1 METMRELLIEEL
13 SDLYS
18 AEKQLVKALPKMAK
32 AATSEALREA
42 IESHLAETEAQVER
56 LDEVFASLD
65 EKPKRKKCKAMEGLI
80 EEGSEII
87 DKDIPGELKDAAM
100 IGAAQKVEHYEMAGY
115 GTARAFAEALELG
128 DVVELLQTT
137 LDEEG
142 AADKKLNELALDEVN
157 PLAATVGEEEM
168 AEESE

>member
-1 METMRELLIEEL
+1 METLHELLIDEL

-32 AATSEALREA
+32 GATSQALQEA
-42 IESHLAETEAQVER
+42 IESHLVETEGQVGR
-56 LDEVFASLD
+56 LDEAFAALA

-80 EEGSEII
+80 EEGAGII
-87 DKDIPGELKDAAM
+87 EEDMTGELKDAAL
-100 IGAAQKVEHYEMAGY
+100 IGAAQKVEHYEMAAY
-115 GTARAFAEALELG
+115 GTSRAFAEALGLRE
-128 DVVELLQTT
+128 VVYLLQAT

-157 PLAATVGEEEM
+157 PTAAAVGQEEM
-168 AEESE
+168 AEGE